1 MLAANRIIEYP
12 TEKNK
17 SKLNV
22 TALGSFR
29 YTTCVFHRHMEKSY
43 GFLGSKCGERLVEAF
58 MWVNIVSLFMVL
70 FMVFAG
76 SSVPCRGDEGH
87 DKPSGATEYHS
98 LASERKSGDYTIKVD
113 LSEQVLTMEIPKM
126 VRHGGGGEERLYPIP
141 GDLHP
146 TNEGGTPDEGSIDFV
161 SASILSAKAKQ
172 FDDGLYAAAEIAM
185 QEGLPGVLGKK
196 MFLSALLGAL
206 KDLGDPSIPQQE
218 EEWSRAFIAAASSLG
233 GQDSEEDERVTE
245 LSQRIK
251 EVFLQEP
258 LRSKP
263 IGFYTWNDELAKIF
277 RQDRLLQ
284 TKLEKSAALVRAIKK
299 KAGQTKDFYFK
310 YLGFTEKMTN
320 PFPSDVSDLRRC
332 IEDPLTTCGTGE
344 QKKTVVFFPPS
355 RSYETDLVKK
365 LYGNKPIPD
374 NFNLAETLIEEI
386 KAGSIDLTPRENSG
400 WYDYQTYSLESLV
413 LPEKSPEGKKLEF
426 TQSYREELEELFK
439 SLLALTRETHIKQLE
454 IPLMIGSAYRKGPH
468 EEKIRIDISPE
479 LTLEPLATYYLRRA
493 RSYNFVHSVL
503 KDMLGESNLSK
514 IHRLTASGPV
524 KKDLAV
530 ELKEMEAL
538 FFGAA
543 LIVANET
550 GCALQIT
557 KRDGSG
563 NGGNKDIEFA
573 RLWMNHLSDD
583 PDVSRD
589 NRMMVPVFY
598 DFQRKMTK
606 VWVVLGYEQ
615 KSVEVGFKS
624 TPQITV
630 FDGKGNKIDD
640 SRLDVHYND
649 QVRSLW
655 YPVFAEIYV
664 KNILDRDEFRKL
676 CDRYAT
682 RPEILKALQQ

>member
-1 MLAANRIIEYP
+1 MWA
-12 TEKNK
+12 
-17 SKLNV
+17 KL
-22 TALGSFR
+22 
-29 YTTCVFHRHMEKSY
+29 
-43 GFLGSKCGERLVEAF
+43 
-58 MWVNIVSLFMVL
+58 VSLFMVL
-70 FMVFAG
+70 FMVFAYSNP
-76 SSVPCRGDEGH
+76 SSCKTGDEGR
-87 DKPSGATEYHS
+87 DKTSGVKEYQS
-98 LASERKSGDYTIKVD
+98 LASERKSGDYRIKVD
-113 LSEQVLTMEIPKM
+113 LSGQVLTMDIPKM
-126 VRHGGGGEERLYPIP
+126 VRHGGGGEDRLYPTP

-146 TNEGGTPDEGSIDFV
+146 TNEGGAPDGGRVDFV

-206 KDLGDPSIPQQE
+206 KDLGDPSISQQE

-233 GQDSEEDERVTE
+233 GQDLGEDAKVTE
-245 LSQRIK
+245 LSQKIK
-251 EVFLQEP
+251 EVFLQDP

-263 IGFYTWNDELAKIF
+263 IGFYTWNDELGKIF

-284 TKLEKSAALVRAIKK
+284 TKLEKSAALALAIKK

-320 PFPSDVSDLRRC
+320 PFPSDVTDLRAC
-332 IEDPLTTCGTGE
+332 IKDPLATCGTGE
-344 QKKTVVFFPPS
+344 TKKTVVFFPPS

-365 LYGNKPIPD
+365 LYANKPIPD

-400 WYDYQTYSLESLV
+400 WYDYQTHSLESLI
-413 LPEKSPEGKKLEF
+413 LPDKFPEGKKLEF

-454 IPLMIGSAYRKGPH
+454 IPLMLTAKYHPGPP
-468 EEKIRIDISPE
+468 EQKIRIDISPE

-493 RSYNFVHSVL
+493 RSYNFIHIVL
-503 KDMLGESNLSK
+503 KDMLGESNLAK

-524 KKDLAV
+524 KKDLSL

-550 GCALQIT
+550 GCSLQIT

-573 RLWMNHLSDD
+573 RRWMNHLSDD

-598 DFQRKMTK
+598 DIQKSMTK

-624 TPQITV
+624 TPQISV
-630 FDGKGNKIDD
+630 FEGKGKKIDE

>member
-1 MLAANRIIEYP
+1 MRA
-12 TEKNK
+12 
-17 SKLNV
+17 
-22 TALGSFR
+22 
-29 YTTCVFHRHMEKSY
+29 
-43 GFLGSKCGERLVEAF
+43 
-58 MWVNIVSLFMVL
+58 NIVSLFMAL
-70 FMVFAG
+70 FMVFTG
-76 SSVPCRGDEGH
+76 SSVSCKAEEGR
-87 DKPSGATEYHS
+87 DKPSGVTEYHS
-98 LASERKSGDYTIKVD
+98 LASERKSEGYTIKVD
-113 LSEQVLTMEIPKM
+113 LSGQVLTMDIPQR
-126 VRHGGGGEERLYPIP
+126 VRHGGGGEDRLYPTP
-141 GDLHP
+141 GDIHP
-146 TNEGGTPDEGSIDFV
+146 TNEGSAPDTGRVDFV
-161 SASILSAKAKQ
+161 SASILAAKAKQ

-233 GQDSEEDERVTE
+233 GQDLGEDAKVTE
-245 LSQRIK
+245 LSQK
-251 EVFLQEP
+251 MVEDFLQDP

-263 IGFYTWNDELAKIF
+263 IGFYTWNEELGKIF

-284 TKLEKSAALVRAIKK
+284 TKLEKSAALVQAIKK

-310 YLGFTEKMTN
+310 YLGFIEKMTN
-320 PFPSDVSDLRRC
+320 PFPSDVTDLRRC
-332 IEDPLTTCGTGE
+332 IEDPLITHGAE
-344 QKKTVVFFPPS
+344 EHQKRVVFFPPS

-374 NFNLAETLIEEI
+374 NFNLAETLIKEI

-400 WYDYQTYSLESLV
+400 WYDYQTYSLESLI
-413 LPEKSPEGKKLEF
+413 LPDKFPEGKKLEF
-426 TQSYREELEELFK
+426 TESYMKELEELFK

-454 IPLMIGSAYRKGPH
+454 IPLMIGSAYRQRPP
-468 EEKIRIDISPE
+468 EVKIRIDISPE

-493 RSYNFVHSVL
+493 RSYNFIHSVL
-503 KDMLGESNLSK
+503 TDTLGKNNLAK
-514 IHRLTASGPV
+514 LHRLTASGPV
-524 KKDLAV
+524 KKDLSL
-530 ELKEMEAL
+530 ELKEVEAL

-557 KRDGSG
+557 NRDGSG

-573 RLWMNHLSDD
+573 RQWMNHLSED

-598 DFQRKMTK
+598 DIPRKMTK

-624 TPQITV
+624 APRITV
-630 FDGKGNKIDD
+630 FDSQGKKIDE
-640 SRLDVHYND
+640 SKLDVHYKD

-676 CDRYAT
+676 CDRYST
-682 RPEILKALQQ
+682 KPEILKALQQ

>member
-1 MLAANRIIEYP
+1 MWA
-12 TEKNK
+12 
-17 SKLNV
+17 KL
-22 TALGSFR
+22 
-29 YTTCVFHRHMEKSY
+29 
-43 GFLGSKCGERLVEAF
+43 
-58 MWVNIVSLFMVL
+58 VSLFMVL
-70 FMVFAG
+70 FMVFAYSNPASCKTG
-76 SSVPCRGDEGH
+76 VEGR
-87 DKPSGATEYHS
+87 DKPSGVKEYQS
-98 LASERKSGDYTIKVD
+98 PASERKSGDYRIKVD
-113 LSEQVLTMEIPKM
+113 LSGQVLTIDIPKR
-126 VRHGGGGEERLYPIP
+126 VSPGVGGADRLYPTP

-146 TNEGGTPDEGSIDFV
+146 TNEGGVPDAGSVDFV

-206 KDLGDPSIPQQE
+206 KNLGDPSIPQQE
-218 EEWSRAFIAAASSLG
+218 QEWSRAFIAAASSLG
-233 GQDSEEDERVTE
+233 GQDLSEDAKVTE
-245 LSQRIK
+245 LSQKIEK
-251 EVFLQEP
+251 DFLQDP

-263 IGFYTWNDELAKIF
+263 IGFYTWNDELGKIF

-284 TKLEKSAALVRAIKK
+284 TKLEKSAALVLAIKK

-310 YLGFTEKMTN
+310 YLGFIEKMTN
-320 PFPSDVSDLRRC
+320 PFPSDFTDLRAC
-332 IEDPLTTCGTGE
+332 IKDPLAICGTGE
-344 QKKTVVFFPPS
+344 PKKTVVFFPPS

-374 NFNLAETLIEEI
+374 SFNLAEKLIEEI
-386 KAGSIDLTPRENSG
+386 KAGRINLTPRKNSG
-400 WYDYQTYSLESLV
+400 WYDYQTYSLESLI

-426 TQSYREELEELFK
+426 TESYVKELEELFK

-454 IPLMIGSAYRKGPH
+454 IPRMAGAARRKEPD
-468 EEKIRIDISPE
+468 EPKIRIDIYPE
-479 LTLEPLATYYLRRA
+479 LSLEPLATYYLRRA
-493 RSYNFVHSVL
+493 RSYNFIHSVL
-503 KDMLGESNLSK
+503 KDVLGENNLSK

-524 KKDLAV
+524 EKDLSL

-538 FFGAA
+538 FYGAA

-550 GCALQIT
+550 GCALQVT
-557 KRDGSG
+557 NRDGSG
-563 NGGNKDIEFA
+563 NGVKQDIEFA

-589 NRMMVPVFY
+589 TRMMVPVFY
-598 DFQRKMTK
+598 DIQKQMTK
-606 VWVVLGYEQ
+606 VWVVLGYER
-615 KSVEVGFKS
+615 KSAKVGFKS

-630 FDGKGNKIDD
+630 FEGNGKKIDA
-640 SRLDVHYND
+640 SRLDVHYNY
-649 QVRSLW
+649 QVHSLW

-676 CDRYAT
+676 CDKYAT

>member
-1 MLAANRIIEYP
+1 
-12 TEKNK
+12 
-17 SKLNV
+17 
-22 TALGSFR
+22 
-29 YTTCVFHRHMEKSY
+29 
-43 GFLGSKCGERLVEAF
+43 
-58 MWVNIVSLFMVL
+58 MWANIVSLFMVL

-76 SSVPCRGDEGH
+76 SSVSCKGDEGR
-87 DKPSGATEYHS
+87 DKPSGVTVYQS
-98 LASERKSGDYTIKVD
+98 LASERKSEDYTIKVD
-113 LSEQVLTMEIPKM
+113 LSGQVLTMDIPKR
-126 VRHGGGGEERLYPIP
+126 VRHGGGDEERLYPTP

-146 TNEGGTPDEGSIDFV
+146 TNESGAPDKENVDFV

-206 KDLGDPSIPQQE
+206 KDLGAPSIPQQE
-218 EEWSRAFIAAASSLG
+218 EEWSRAFIVAASSLG
-233 GQDSEEDERVTE
+233 GQDLDEDARVTE
-245 LSQRIK
+245 LSQKIK

-284 TKLEKSAALVRAIKK
+284 TKLEKSAALVRAIRK
-299 KAGQTKDFYFK
+299 KAGQAKDFYFK
-310 YLGFTEKMTN
+310 YLAFIEKMTN
-320 PFPSDVSDLRRC
+320 PFPSDVTDLRRC
-332 IEDPLTTCGTGE
+332 IEDPLTTCGSGE
-344 QKKTVVFFPPS
+344 PKKTVVFFPPS

-365 LYGNKPIPD
+365 IYGNKPIPD
-374 NFNLAETLIEEI
+374 SFNLAETLIKEI
-386 KAGSIDLTPRENSG
+386 KAGSIELTPRENSG
-400 WYDYQTYSLESLV
+400 WYDYQTYSLESLI

-426 TQSYREELEELFK
+426 TQSYKEELEELFK

-454 IPLMIGSAYRKGPH
+454 IPLMLTAKYHPGQA
-468 EEKIRIDISPE
+468 EQKIRINISPE

-493 RSYNFVHSVL
+493 RSYNFIHSVL
-503 KDMLGESNLSK
+503 KDMLGESNLAK
-514 IHRLTASGPV
+514 MHRLTASGPV
-524 KKDLAV
+524 KKDLSL

-563 NGGNKDIEFA
+563 NGVNQDIEFA
-573 RLWMNHLSDD
+573 RRWMNNLSDD

-598 DFQRKMTK
+598 DLQRKMTK
-606 VWVVLGYEQ
+606 VWVVLGYEK

-630 FDGKGNKIDD
+630 FDGSGHKVDE

-664 KNILDRDEFRKL
+664 RNILDRDAFRKL
-676 CDRYAT
+676 CDSYAT

>member
-1 MLAANRIIEYP
+1 MWA
-12 TEKNK
+12 
-17 SKLNV
+17 KL
-22 TALGSFR
+22 
-29 YTTCVFHRHMEKSY
+29 
-43 GFLGSKCGERLVEAF
+43 
-58 MWVNIVSLFMVL
+58 VSLFMVL
-70 FMVFAG
+70 FMVFAYSNP
-76 SSVPCRGDEGH
+76 SSCKTGDEGR
-87 DKPSGATEYHS
+87 DKTSGVKEYQS
-98 LASERKSGDYTIKVD
+98 LASERKSGDYRIKVD
-113 LSEQVLTMEIPKM
+113 LSGQVLTMDIPKM
-126 VRHGGGGEERLYPIP
+126 VRHGGGGEDRLYPTP

-146 TNEGGTPDEGSIDFV
+146 TNEGGAPDGGRVDFV

-196 MFLSALLGAL
+196 MFLSALLGTL
-206 KDLGDPSIPQQE
+206 KDLGDPSISQQE

-233 GQDSEEDERVTE
+233 GQDLGEDAKVTE
-245 LSQRIK
+245 LSQKIK

-263 IGFYTWNDELAKIF
+263 IGFYTWNDELGKIF

-284 TKLEKSAALVRAIKK
+284 TKLEKSAALALAIKK

-320 PFPSDVSDLRRC
+320 PFPSDVTDLRAC
-332 IEDPLTTCGTGE
+332 IKDPLATCGTGE
-344 QKKTVVFFPPS
+344 TKKTVVFFPPS

-400 WYDYQTYSLESLV
+400 WYDYQTYSLESLI
-413 LPEKSPEGKKLEF
+413 LPEKSPEGNKLEF
-426 TQSYREELEELFK
+426 TQCYREELEELFK

-454 IPLMIGSAYRKGPH
+454 IPLMLTAKYHPGPP
-468 EEKIRIDISPE
+468 EQKIRIDISPE

-493 RSYNFVHSVL
+493 RSYNFIHIVL
-503 KDMLGESNLSK
+503 KDMLGESNLAK

-524 KKDLAV
+524 KKDLSL

-550 GCALQIT
+550 GCSLQIT

-630 FDGKGNKIDD
+630 FDGKGNKIDE

>member
-1 MLAANRIIEYP
+1 
-12 TEKNK
+12 
-17 SKLNV
+17 
-22 TALGSFR
+22 
-29 YTTCVFHRHMEKSY
+29 
-43 GFLGSKCGERLVEAF
+43 
-58 MWVNIVSLFMVL
+58 MVL
-70 FMVFAG
+70 FMVFVD
-76 SSVPCRGDEGH
+76 SSVSCKGDEGR
-87 DKPSGATEYHS
+87 DKTSGLTEYHS
-98 LASERKSGDYTIKVD
+98 LASERKSGDYRIKVD
-113 LSEQVLTMEIPKM
+113 LSGQVLTMDIPKM
-126 VRHGGGGEERLYPIP
+126 VRHGGGGEDRLYPTP

-146 TNEGGTPDEGSIDFV
+146 TNEGGAPDGGRVDFV

-196 MFLSALLGAL
+196 MFLSALLGTL
-206 KDLGDPSIPQQE
+206 KDLGDPSISQQE

-233 GQDSEEDERVTE
+233 GQDLGEDAKVTE
-245 LSQRIK
+245 LSQKIK

-263 IGFYTWNDELAKIF
+263 IGFYTWNDELGKIF

-284 TKLEKSAALVRAIKK
+284 TKLEKSAALALAIKK

-320 PFPSDVSDLRRC
+320 PFPSDVTDLRAC
-332 IEDPLTTCGTGE
+332 IKDPLATCGTGE
-344 QKKTVVFFPPS
+344 TKKTVVFFPPS

-374 NFNLAETLIEEI
+374 SFNLAEKLIEEI
-386 KAGSIDLTPRENSG
+386 KAGRINLTPRKNSG
-400 WYDYQTYSLESLV
+400 WYDYQTYSLESLI

-426 TQSYREELEELFK
+426 TESYMKELEELFK

-454 IPLMIGSAYRKGPH
+454 IPRMATAARRKEPD
-468 EEKIRIDISPE
+468 EPKIRIDIYPE
-479 LTLEPLATYYLRRA
+479 LSLEPLATYYLRRA
-493 RSYNFVHSVL
+493 RSYNFIHSVL
-503 KDMLGESNLSK
+503 KDVLGENNLSK

-524 KKDLAV
+524 EKDLSL

-538 FFGAA
+538 FYGAA

-557 KRDGSG
+557 NRDGSG
-563 NGGNKDIEFA
+563 NGVKQDIEFA
-573 RLWMNHLSDD
+573 RLWMDHLSDD

-589 NRMMVPVFY
+589 TRMMVPVFY
-598 DFQRKMTK
+598 DIQKQMTK

-615 KSVEVGFKS
+615 KSAKVGFKS

-630 FDGKGNKIDD
+630 FDGSGKKIDA
-640 SRLDVHYND
+640 SRLDVHYNN
-649 QVRSLW
+649 QVHSLW

-676 CDRYAT
+676 CDKYAT

>member
-1 MLAANRIIEYP
+1 
-12 TEKNK
+12 
-17 SKLNV
+17 
-22 TALGSFR
+22 LG
-29 YTTCVFHRHMEKSY
+29 T
-43 GFLGSKCGERLVEAF
+43 
-58 MWVNIVSLFMVL
+58 
-70 FMVFAG
+70 
-76 SSVPCRGDEGH
+76 
-87 DKPSGATEYHS
+87 
-98 LASERKSGDYTIKVD
+98 
-113 LSEQVLTMEIPKM
+113 
-126 VRHGGGGEERLYPIP
+126 
-141 GDLHP
+141 
-146 TNEGGTPDEGSIDFV
+146 
-161 SASILSAKAKQ
+161 
-172 FDDGLYAAAEIAM
+172 
-185 QEGLPGVLGKK
+185 
-196 MFLSALLGAL
+196 L
-206 KDLGDPSIPQQE
+206 KDLGDPSISQQE

-233 GQDSEEDERVTE
+233 GQDLGEDAKVTE
-245 LSQRIK
+245 LSQKIK

-263 IGFYTWNDELAKIF
+263 IGFYTWNDELGKIF

-284 TKLEKSAALVRAIKK
+284 TKLEKSAALALAIKK

-320 PFPSDVSDLRRC
+320 PFPSDVTDLRAC
-332 IEDPLTTCGTGE
+332 IKDPLATCGTGE
-344 QKKTVVFFPPS
+344 TKKTVVFFPPS

-365 LYGNKPIPD
+365 LYANKPIPD

-400 WYDYQTYSLESLV
+400 WYDYQTHSLESLI
-413 LPEKSPEGKKLEF
+413 LPDKFPEGKKLEF

-454 IPLMIGSAYRKGPH
+454 IPLMLTAKYHPGPP
-468 EEKIRIDISPE
+468 EQKIRIDISPE

-493 RSYNFVHSVL
+493 RSYNFIHIVL
-503 KDMLGESNLSK
+503 KDMLGESNLAK

-524 KKDLAV
+524 KKDLSL

-550 GCALQIT
+550 GCSLQIT

-573 RLWMNHLSDD
+573 RRWMNHLSDD

-598 DFQRKMTK
+598 DIQKSMTK

-624 TPQITV
+624 TPQISV
-630 FDGKGNKIDD
+630 FEGKGKKIDE

>member
-1 MLAANRIIEYP
+1 
-12 TEKNK
+12 
-17 SKLNV
+17 
-22 TALGSFR
+22 
-29 YTTCVFHRHMEKSY
+29 
-43 GFLGSKCGERLVEAF
+43 
-58 MWVNIVSLFMVL
+58 MWANIVALFVVL

-76 SSVPCRGDEGH
+76 SSVSCKGDKDR
-87 DKPSGATEYHS
+87 DKTSGATEYQS

-113 LSEQVLTMEIPKM
+113 LAGQILTMEIPKM
-126 VRHGGGGEERLYPIP
+126 VRHGGGGEGRLYPTP

-146 TNEGGTPDEGSIDFV
+146 TNEGGAPDEGSVDFV
-161 SASILSAKAKQ
+161 STSILSAKAKQ

-196 MFLSALLGAL
+196 MFLAALLGAL

-218 EEWSRAFIAAASSLG
+218 KEWSRAFIAAASSLG
-233 GQDSEEDERVTE
+233 GQDLGEDAKVTE
-245 LSQRIK
+245 LSQKIEK
-251 EVFLQEP
+251 DFLQDP

-263 IGFYTWNDELAKIF
+263 IGFYTWNDELGKIF

-284 TKLEKSAALVRAIKK
+284 TKLDKSAALVRAIKN

-310 YLGFTEKMTN
+310 YLRVTEKMTN
-320 PFPSDVSDLRRC
+320 PFPSDVTDLRRC
-332 IEDPLTTCGTGE
+332 IKDLLTACGTEE
-344 QKKTVVFFPPS
+344 QKKTVVLFPPS

-374 NFNLAETLIEEI
+374 NFNLAEKLIEEI
-386 KAGSIDLTPRENSG
+386 KTGSIDLTPRENSG
-400 WYDYQTYSLESLV
+400 WYDYQTHSLESLI
-413 LPEKSPEGKKLEF
+413 LPDKFPEGKKLEF

-454 IPLMIGSAYRKGPH
+454 IPLMAGSAHRPRPA
-468 EEKIRIDISPE
+468 EQKIRIDISPE

-493 RSYNFVHSVL
+493 RSYNFIHSVL
-503 KDMLGESNLSK
+503 KDMLGESSLAK

-524 KKDLAV
+524 KKDLAL
-530 ELKEMEAL
+530 ELKEMEGI

-557 KRDGSG
+557 NMDGSG

-573 RLWMNHLSDD
+573 RRWMNHLSDD

-598 DFQRKMTK
+598 DIQKSMTK
-606 VWVVLGYEQ
+606 VWVVLGYER

-630 FDGKGNKIDD
+630 FDGNGKKIDA
-640 SRLDVHYND
+640 SRLDVHYNPE
-649 QVRSLW
+649 VRSLW

>member
-1 MLAANRIIEYP
+1 
-12 TEKNK
+12 
-17 SKLNV
+17 
-22 TALGSFR
+22 
-29 YTTCVFHRHMEKSY
+29 
-43 GFLGSKCGERLVEAF
+43 
-58 MWVNIVSLFMVL
+58 MWVKIVSLFMVL
-70 FMVFAG
+70 FMVFAYSNPVSCKTG
-76 SSVPCRGDEGH
+76 AEGR
-87 DKPSGATEYHS
+87 DKPSGATEYQS
-98 LASERKSGDYTIKVD
+98 LASERKSGDYRIEVD
-113 LSEQVLTMEIPKM
+113 LSGQVLSMDIPKR
-126 VRHGGGGEERLYPIP
+126 VHGGGGEDRLYPTP

-146 TNEGGTPDEGSIDFV
+146 TNEGGVPNAGRVDFV

-185 QEGLPGVLGKK
+185 QEGLLGVLGKK

-206 KDLGDPSIPQQE
+206 KDLRDPSVPQQE
-218 EEWSRAFIAAASSLG
+218 KEWSRAFIVAASSLG
-233 GQDSEEDERVTE
+233 GQDLSEDAKVRE
-245 LSQRIK
+245 LSQKIEK
-251 EVFLQEP
+251 DFLQDP

-263 IGFYTWNDELAKIF
+263 IGFYTWNDELGRIF

-284 TKLEKSAALVRAIKK
+284 TKLKKSEALVRAIKN

-320 PFPSDVSDLRRC
+320 PFPSDVTDLRSC
-332 IEDPLTTCGTGE
+332 IKGPLTACGAGE
-344 QKKTVVFFPPS
+344 QKTAVALFPPS

-374 NFNLAETLIEEI
+374 SFNLAEKLIEEI
-386 KAGSIDLTPRENSG
+386 KAGKINLTPRKNSG
-400 WYDYQTYSLESLV
+400 WYDYQTYSLESLI
-413 LPEKSPEGKKLEF
+413 LPEKSPEGKKVEF
-426 TQSYREELEELFK
+426 SESYMKELEELFK

-454 IPLMIGSAYRKGPH
+454 IPRVAGAARQGRGES
-468 EEKIRIDISPE
+468 KIRIDIYPE

-493 RSYNFVHSVL
+493 RSYNFIHGVL
-503 KDMLGESNLSK
+503 KDTLGENNLSK

-524 KKDLAV
+524 EKDLSL

-550 GCALQIT
+550 GCALQMT
-557 KRDGSG
+557 NRDGSG
-563 NGGNKDIEFA
+563 NGVKKDIEFA
-573 RLWMNHLSDD
+573 LRWMNHLSGD

-598 DFQRKMTK
+598 DIQKSMTK

-615 KSVEVGFKS
+615 KSVNVGFKS

-630 FDGKGNKIDD
+630 FEGNGKKIDE
-640 SRLDVHYND
+640 SRLDVHYNY
-649 QVRSLW
+649 QAETLW

-676 CDRYAT
+676 CDTYAT

>member
-1 MLAANRIIEYP
+1 MEAAD
-12 TEKNK
+12 T
-17 SKLNV
+17 
-22 TALGSFR
+22 TALTGR
-29 YTTCVFHRHMEKSY
+29 DKEN
-43 GFLGSKCGERLVEAF
+43 F
-58 MWVNIVSLFMVL
+58 MWAKLVSLFIVL

-76 SSVPCRGDEGH
+76 SPVSCKGDKDR
-87 DKPSGATEYHS
+87 DKTLGATEYQS

-113 LSEQVLTMEIPKM
+113 LSGQVLTMEIPKM
-126 VRHGGGGEERLYPIP
+126 VRHGGGGEGRLYPTP

-146 TNEGGTPDEGSIDFV
+146 TNEGGAPDEGSLDFV

-172 FDDGLYAAAEIAM
+172 FDDGLYGAAEIAM
-185 QEGLPGVLGKK
+185 QEGVPGVLGKK

-218 EEWSRAFIAAASSLG
+218 KEWSRAFIAAASSLG
-233 GQDSEEDERVTE
+233 GQDLGEDAKVTE
-245 LSQRIK
+245 LSQKIEK
-251 EVFLQEP
+251 DFLQDP

-263 IGFYTWNDELAKIF
+263 IGFYTWNDELGKIF

-284 TKLEKSAALVRAIKK
+284 TKLDKSAALVRAITN
-299 KAGQTKDFYFK
+299 KAEQTKDFYFK
-310 YLGFTEKMTN
+310 YLGFIEKMTN
-320 PFPSDVSDLRRC
+320 PFPSDATDLRRC
-332 IEDPLTTCGTGE
+332 IKDPLTACGAEE
-344 QKKTVVFFPPS
+344 QKRTVALFPPS

-374 NFNLAETLIEEI
+374 NFNLAEKLIEEI

-400 WYDYQTYSLESLV
+400 WYDYQTYSLESLI
-413 LPEKSPEGKKLEF
+413 LPDKFPEGKKLEF
-426 TQSYREELEELFK
+426 TQSYREELDELFK

-454 IPLMIGSAYRKGPH
+454 IPRMASARRQKGPD
-468 EEKIRIDISPE
+468 EPKIRIDISPE

-493 RSYNFVHSVL
+493 RSYNFIHSVL
-503 KDMLGESNLSK
+503 KDMLGESNLAK
-514 IHRLTASGPV
+514 THRLTASGPV
-524 KKDLAV
+524 KKDLSW
-530 ELKEMEAL
+530 ELKEIEGI

-557 KRDGSG
+557 NRDGSG

-573 RLWMNHLSDD
+573 RRWMNHLSDD
-583 PDVSRD
+583 SDVSRD

-598 DFQRKMTK
+598 DIRKSMTK
-606 VWVVLGYEQ
+606 VWVVLGYER

-630 FDGKGNKIDD
+630 FDNQGKKIDA
-640 SRLDVHYND
+640 SRLDVHYNPE
-649 QVRSLW
+649 VRSLW